1 MIITLTMNPAIDKT
15 AELEVFQVGELNRL
29 QNVMMDAG
37 GKGINVSKT
46 IRNLEGNSI
55 AYGLIA
61 GNSGS
66 FIENELDQLNIQHDF
81 IRIEGNTRTNLK
93 VLDKD
98 KVLTELNESGPTP
111 SSVDLEILKNKIS
124 DTLNDNDILVISGS
138 VPANVPAHYYYDLI
152 QIAHQKQAKVILD
165 ADGPLFKEG
174 LKASPTIIKPN
185 KFELCQYYNVSE
197 NIDDEE
203 IVKLARKFISG
214 GVKIVAVSMGSKG
227 ALFVSDTEA
236 MKVNALKIKAHSS
249 VGAGDAMVAAIAYS
263 LDNEY
268 NLENLVKLSVATSA
282 GAVVTEGTK
291 PPTKA
296 LVDEFIERVEI
307 KKL

>member
-15 AELEVFQVGELNRL
+15 AELATLQVGELNRL

-46 IRNLEGNSI
+46 IKNLAGNSI

-66 FIENELDQLNIQHDF
+66 FIENELDQLDIKHDF
-81 IRIEGNTRTNLK
+81 IRIKGNTRTNLK

-98 KVLTELNESGPTP
+98 KILTELNESGPTP
-111 SSVDLEILKNKIS
+111 SSVDLELLKSKIFDKLNK
-124 DTLNDNDILVISGS
+124 DDILVISGS
-138 VPANVPAHYYYDLI
+138 VPLNVPAHYYYDLI
-152 QIAHQKQAKVILD
+152 QLAHQKQAKVILD

-174 LKASPTIIKPN
+174 VKAKPMIIKPN
-185 KFELCQYYNVSE
+185 KFELCQYYHVNE
-197 NIDDEE
+197 DIDDEE
-203 IVKLARKFISG
+203 VVKLARKFISD
-214 GVKIVAVSMGSKG
+214 GVEIVVVSMGCKG
-227 ALFVSDTEA
+227 AIFVSETQA
-236 MKVNALKIKAHSS
+236 MKVNALRIKAHSS

-268 NLENLVKLSVATSA
+268 NLENLVKL
-282 GAVVTEGTK
+282 
-291 PPTKA
+291 
-296 LVDEFIERVEI
+296 
-307 KKL
+307 

>member
-15 AELEVFQVGELNRL
+15 AELEVLQVGELNRL

-46 IRNLEGNSI
+46 IKNLEGNSI

-66 FIENELDQLNIQHDF
+66 FIENELDQLHIQHDF
-81 IRIEGNTRTNLK
+81 LRIEGNTRTNLK

-98 KVLTELNESGPTP
+98 KVLTELNESGPAP
-111 SSVDLEILKNKIS
+111 SDDELLLLKNKIS
-124 DTLNDNDILVISGS
+124 DQLSKNDILVISGS
-138 VPANVPAHYYYDLI
+138 VPANVPTHYYFDLI
-152 QIAHQKQAKVILD
+152 QIAHQKEAKVILD

-174 LKASPTIIKPN
+174 VKAKPSIIKPN
-185 KFELCQYYNVSE
+185 KFELCQYNNVSE

-203 IVKLARKFISG
+203 IVKLARKFISD
-214 GVKIVAVSMGSKG
+214 GVEIVAVSMGSKG
-227 ALFVSDTEA
+227 ALFISESEA

-268 NLENLVKLSVATSA
+268 NLEKLVKLSVATSA

-296 LVDEFIERVEI
+296 LVDELIEQVVIEKI
-307 KKL
+307 